1 MNLKTE
7 VFLVEKEILV
17 YVQTKSIGIEEDS
30 IKIKMTPLLKKFA
43 NVGDKVYLKHST
55 FMLPTKIKAKKE
67 NEIILEF
74 PSLTPEKPLG
84 DRRSVRVLNDPE
96 NPVKVKFNGMEKD
109 VYDISEVGFSIKCD
123 MDEIDQILQNKEI
136 SEVEIFLPNLEEW
149 IKGSARLVNVREFE
163 NGDILCGY
171 ELFLDNADE
180 VKVRFYIYE
189 RVKEILKG
197 EK

>member
-1 MNLKTE
+1 MQLKTE

-17 YVQTKSIGIEEDS
+17 YIQTKSIGIEDNS
-30 IKIKMTPLLKKFA
+30 IKLKMTPLLKKFA
-43 NVGDKVYLKHST
+43 NIGDKVYLKHST

-67 NEIILEF
+67 DEVLLEF

-84 DRRSVRVLNDPE
+84 DRRNVRVLSDPE
-96 NPVKVKFNGMEKD
+96 NPVKVRFNEITKE
-109 VYDISEVGFSIKCD
+109 VYDISEVGFSIKCG
-123 MDEIDQILQNKEI
+123 MEEIDEILKNKEI
-136 SEVEIFLPNLEEW
+136 SEVEIYLPNLEEW

-171 ELFLDNADE
+171 ELFLDTPDE